1 MDITNRN
8 FFRVLRQGAFGVS
21 EELEPIS
28 QFKWNRILQIAMDQD
43 LFPYIARGLMNHYND
58 KDICLPQA
66 SWNEIST
73 EAQKKQPDIRSI
85 ILNILQQEPLPSN
98 VLLKY
103 KYKHILRKDSQAEDA
118 NIDTQQFL
126 TIIVNNIN
134 MMFSHGIPLKGIV
147 EMGLFLR
154 QRGDKIDF
162 VRLEHWLHQLGFVRM
177 ACLMGTVL
185 VEHLGFSPAEL
196 PFMSKKEKR
205 GAQLASRTLSENA
218 LDNAEI
224 WHFRMRTNGMVEN
237 NSQILRRNLRRSL
250 RYARYNPIETIS
262 NFIANFAKSLS
273 EIEE

>member
-98 VLLKY
+98 VLW
-103 KYKHILRKDSQAEDA
+103 
-118 NIDTQQFL
+118 NICL
-126 TIIVNNIN
+126 TSSGFININ
-134 MMFSHGIPLKGIV
+134 ISSGKTV
-147 EMGLFLR
+147 R
-154 QRGDKIDF
+154 QKMQTSTRNN
-162 VRLEHWLHQLGFVRM
+162 
-177 ACLMGTVL
+177 
-185 VEHLGFSPAEL
+185 FSP
-196 PFMSKKEKR
+196 S
-205 GAQLASRTLSENA
+205 S
-218 LDNAEI
+218 
-224 WHFRMRTNGMVEN
+224 
-237 NSQILRRNLRRSL
+237 
-250 RYARYNPIETIS
+250 
-262 NFIANFAKSLS
+262 
-273 EIEE
+273 